1 MSRNRLYEIVE
12 KAENEDILSAVYDFF
27 MIVVI
32 LVSLIPL
39 VFKQTYPVFN
49 VTDRVTAVVFII
61 DYILHWITAD
71 YKFGKR
77 SIWSFIRYPFSP
89 MAIVDLLSIL
99 PSLNFLHDTF
109 RVLRVLRLIRAMRV
123 FRIMKALRYSRNLKI
138 VHNVIKNCGD
148 SLSIV
153 CAFAIGYIFVSALII
168 FNVEPQ
174 TFDTFFDAVYWA
186 TTSLTTVGYGD
197 LYPVTTLGRTISMIS
212 SFLGIAVVALPA
224 SIITAGYLEE
234 VNSREEEK
242 GEREKKT
249 KEED

>member
-1 MSRNRLYEIVE
+1 MSRKRLYEIVE
-12 KAENEDILSAVYDFF
+12 KAENEDIRSAVYDLF

-39 VFKQTYPVFN
+39 AFKQTYPVFN
-49 VTDRVTAVVFII
+49 VTDRITVVVFII

-99 PSLNFLHDTF
+99 PSLHFLHDTF

-123 FRIMKALRYSRNLKI
+123 FRIVKALRYSRNLRI

-153 CAFAIGYIFVSALII
+153 CAFAIGYIFISALVI

-186 TTSLTTVGYGD
+186 TVSLTTVGYGD
-197 LYPVTTLGRTISMIS
+197 LYPVTTLGRTIAMIS

-224 SIITAGYLEE
+224 SIITAGYMSE
-234 VNSREEEK
+234 VTKMTESGGDEEE
-242 GEREKKT
+242 ET
-249 KEED
+249 EES